1 MKSIFY
7 PYEVSKAIDVYDF
20 SVLAAEVSNPILSE
34 APESSGGFLCT
45 RELFIRYSLTLHD
58 VKLLIAHCCQI
69 LTGREQFC
77 QKICQTLIPASERCE
92 RSRYLPTVFA
102 DTMWELLVDC
112 WHQDPENRPD
122 MGDVVQRLREM

>member
-34 APESSGGFLCT
+34 APESSAGFLCT
-45 RELFIRYSLTLHD
+45 RELFIRFSLTFHD
-58 VKLLIAHCCQI
+58 VKLLFAHCCQI

-77 QKICQTLIPASERCE
+77 QTLIPASEWCE
-92 RSRYLPTVFA
+92 RSRYLPTVFT
-102 DTMWELLVDC
+102 DIMWELLVDC
-112 WHQDPENRPD
+112 LHQDPEKRPD

>member
-20 SVLAAEVSNPILSE
+20 SVLAAEVSNPILPE
-34 APESSGGFLCT
+34 APESSAGFLCT
-45 RELFIRYSLTLHD
+45 RELFIRFSLTFHD

-77 QKICQTLIPASERCE
+77 QTLIPASEWCE
-92 RSRYLPTVFA
+92 RSR
-102 DTMWELLVDC
+102 LVMCMAWPQAKSQAKPSQKC
-112 WHQDPENRPD
+112 WPGVGFGLAWTSRKPKPIA
-122 MGDVVQRLREM
+122 